1 MSILGRSIV
10 LGSVLSLV
18 LMGASNVA
26 EARPEG
32 YGPWQY
38 IGSGVSVAFKNIGS
52 GQTWMFRNEGPGRIT
67 SLEFEYRDRTGMRN
81 DLLPGSLKEGSA
93 FGGWAAFLSTGRVT
107 YIRITRIRR
116 E

>member
-1 MSILGRSIV
+1 MSILGRMFVVASIV
-10 LGSVLSLV
+10 GLTLG
-18 LMGASNVA
+18 GASGVA

-32 YGPWQY
+32 YGPWRY
-38 IGSGVSVAFKNIGS
+38 LGSGVSVAFKSIGP

-67 SLEFEYRDRTGMRN
+67 SLEFEYRDRTGMRE

-107 YIRITRIRR
+107 YMRITRIRR